1 MRRNII
7 LFWFLLLSI
16 CLQAQQESQ
25 YTQYMYNTLNINPA
39 YAGSRECLSI
49 LAMHRSQ
56 WVGLE
61 GAPVTNTVTLHTPLG
76 ANQRVGIGAS
86 FINDRLGPSDENT
99 ISVDLS
105 YNVPTS
111 EKFKLA
117 FGIKATANFFNVDFN
132 KLYVYDTN
140 EPLQGARQNIDN
152 KFYPNLGGGL
162 FFYSDKTYV
171 GFSIPY
177 MLEQTYYNN
186 DIKYVA
192 SDKMHY
198 HFIAGQVFAL
208 SKSVDFKPAL
218 MLKAASGAPLQ
229 IDLSGNFWFNNKLT
243 LGVAYRVNAAASAL
257 IGFQI
262 SDSWLIGYAYD
273 RDVTRLGNF
282 NSGSHEI
289 FLRYELFK
297 NYDKVMTP
305 RFF

>member
-1 MRRNII
+1 MRRKII
-7 LFWFLLLSI
+7 LFWFLLLNAFS
-16 CLQAQQESQ
+16 QAQQESQ

-56 WVGLE
+56 WIKLE

-76 ANQRVGIGAS
+76 VNQQIGLGVS
-86 FINDRLGPSDENT
+86 FVNEKLGPSDENT
-99 ISVDLS
+99 ISIDLS
-105 YNVPTS
+105 YNIPTS

-117 FGIKATANFFNVDFN
+117 FGVKGTANFFNVDFN
-132 KLYVYDTN
+132 KLRTYEYDV
-140 EPLQGARQNIDN
+140 LQNGRQNIDN
-152 KFYPNLGGGL
+152 KFHPNIGAGI

-177 MLEQTYYNN
+177 MLEQKYYNN
-186 DIKYVA
+186 DIQYVA
-192 SDKMHY
+192 GDKMHY

-229 IDLSGNFWFNNKLT
+229 IDVSGNFWFNKKLT
-243 LGVAYRVNAAASAL
+243 LGVAYRVSAAASAL
-257 IGFQI
+257 AGFQI

-273 RDVTRLGNF
+273 KDVTHLGNF
-282 NSGSHEI
+282 NTGSHEL